1 MVQSSQDDS
10 RGPDQQPERMVGV
23 NRVFVLSWTSPWDP
37 IKNMHC
43 ASAQACIEALKRD
56 FEICNFVLFLL
67 GLLELRVT
75 IAHYQRSLDI
85 PQHFRYITRHIVTP
99 PIDLKFIF
107 FPMSDAICS
116 IFRCFVGVVDAEK
129 IQSGDEVA
137 RGRSTTRY

>member
-1 MVQSSQDDS
+1 MVQSSQGDS

-56 FEICNFVLFLL
+56 FEIRNPVLLLL

-75 IAHYQRSLDI
+75 IAHDQRSLDI

-107 FPMSDAICS
+107 FRCPMLFAPFS
-116 IFRCFVGVVDAEK
+116 GVLAALLMLRRYR
-129 IQSGDEVA
+129 VA
-137 RGRSTTRY
+137 MK